1 MKFVYYLFFIFL
13 TSNIYAIQ
21 LSFEDAKKMLLE
33 KNSIIKS
40 YEEETNVSKYRL
52 NQANGNFL
60 PKINFSETFISTDEP
75 ASAAFSKISQGKFNN
90 SYMAKMADPDTVK
103 NFETKLEIIQPIMM
117 NGKVYFGSMQAK
129 EMYNAS
135 LSVFDAVKQELLY
148 NLVKAYYGKV
158 LAEKS
163 VEVTENSL
171 IRTRRY
177 KDMTEDF
184 YKNGLLVKSDLL
196 VSESRVSLGEAYL
209 AEAKKQVEISNSF
222 LERLLDLNESVSI
235 IWSDININVDKT
247 VDEYIA
253 IAMDNRKD
261 LKVMENYAKVYDY
274 ENRKSKMNFLPEIV
288 AFANYKMNDST
299 IFGNSGNGFTI
310 GAMLN
315 LNLFSGFGDKN
326 RISETKS
333 SYIAFNHKIMD
344 KKNEIKTEVK
354 DAYYSIIASEKKVE
368 SNKKALDAAR
378 IALKI
383 TESRFKEGL
392 AKITDLLDREFDV
405 KNAELGLYN
414 AEYELIESKARLYKT
429 VGILN

>member
-1 MKFVYYLFFIFL
+1 M
-13 TSNIYAIQ
+13 
-21 LSFEDAKKMLLE
+21 
-33 KNSIIKS
+33 
-40 YEEETNVSKYRL
+40 
-52 NQANGNFL
+52 
-60 PKINFSETFISTDEP
+60 
-75 ASAAFSKISQGKFNN
+75 
-90 SYMAKMADPDTVK
+90 
-103 NFETKLEIIQPIMM
+103 
-117 NGKVYFGSMQAK
+117 
-129 EMYNAS
+129 
-135 LSVFDAVKQELLY
+135 
-148 NLVKAYYGKV
+148 
-158 LAEKS
+158 
-163 VEVTENSL
+163 
-171 IRTRRY
+171 
-177 KDMTEDF
+177 
-184 YKNGLLVKSDLL
+184 
-196 VSESRVSLGEAYL
+196 
-209 AEAKKQVEISNSF
+209 
-222 LERLLDLNESVSI
+222 
-235 IWSDININVDKT
+235 DKT

-378 IALKI
+378 IALRI

>member
-196 VSESRVSLGEAYL
+196 VSESRVSLGEAYQ
-209 AEAKKQVEISNSF
+209 KK
-222 LERLLDLNESVSI
+222 
-235 IWSDININVDKT
+235 
-247 VDEYIA
+247 
-253 IAMDNRKD
+253 
-261 LKVMENYAKVYDY
+261 
-274 ENRKSKMNFLPEIV
+274 
-288 AFANYKMNDST
+288 
-299 IFGNSGNGFTI
+299 
-310 GAMLN
+310 
-315 LNLFSGFGDKN
+315 
-326 RISETKS
+326 
-333 SYIAFNHKIMD
+333 
-344 KKNEIKTEVK
+344 KK
-354 DAYYSIIASEKKVE
+354 
-368 SNKKALDAAR
+368 
-378 IALKI
+378 
-383 TESRFKEGL
+383 
-392 AKITDLLDREFDV
+392 
-405 KNAELGLYN
+405 
-414 AEYELIESKARLYKT
+414 
-429 VGILN
+429 